1 MAAINYIDVL
11 STCFIKGVCYKLTN
25 LAAILDAMM
34 DFRISD
40 YQRTIYLV
48 VMDY

>member
-1 MAAINYIDVL
+1 MAAVNYNDVL
-11 STCFIKGVCYKLTN
+11 SACLIKSVCCKLTY
-25 LAAILDAMM
+25 LVAILDAMM

>member
-1 MAAINYIDVL
+1 MAAVNYIDVL
-11 STCFIKGVCYKLTN
+11 LACFIKGVCCKFTN
-25 LAAILDAMM
+25 LVAILDAMM

-40 YQRTIYLV
+40 YQRTIYQV